1 MQMRTSDIFRLAF
14 KALRDRKLRSSLT
27 IIGIMIG
34 SAIILALIAS
44 SSGLSAGITG
54 QVSRIGANMLTVSS
68 AGQFF
73 GGSSSG
79 GAQGYQLSQ
88 QDVNTIKSLQGVSD
102 VIPYYSQRAT
112 VSYGSNSI
120 DGELIGVDTNALS
133 NMYKGLTLYS
143 GDMPS
148 AYDSS
153 AAAVGYSIAFPT
165 GSSDQIT
172 LNQMISITLTGPKSS
187 GLIFLV
193 KGIFSEYGRVLFSDI
208 DDTIFISLQ
217 SAQILLKSQYYSG
230 LYVLTSTAGD
240 VTTVQQE
247 IENYYGTQVR
257 VMNAGSMVSSVE
269 SITSQMTVFLGSI
282 GAVSLFVAAVGITN
296 TMFVSVM
303 ERTREIGI
311 MKALGFR
318 GKQIMGM
325 FLSEAILSG
334 IIGGIGGTM
343 LGYVLSFII
352 GGALPMSG
360 GFGMGGGP
368 SGQASSTSASSTTFT
383 PVFTPEL
390 IAFSLLFPIGIAV
403 LAGLYP
409 AWRASRMNAV
419 VALKY
424 E

>member
-1 MQMRTSDIFRLAF
+1 
-14 KALRDRKLRSSLT
+14 
-27 IIGIMIG
+27 MIG
-34 SAIILALIAS
+34 SAVILALIAS
-44 SSGLSAGITG
+44 SSGLSAGIAG
-54 QVSRIGANMLTVSS
+54 QVGKIGANTLTVSS
-68 AGQFF
+68 ARQFF
-73 GGSSSG
+73 GGG
-79 GAQGYQLSQ
+79 GGEQNSYQLSQ
-88 QDVNTIKSLQGVSD
+88 QDVNTIKTFQGVSD

-112 VSYGSNSI
+112 ISYGSNSI
-120 DGELIGVDTNALS
+120 DGELIGVDTNALF
-133 NMYKGLTLYS
+133 NMYKGLSLYS
-143 GDMPS
+143 GSMP
-148 AYDSS
+148 DSFDPS

-165 GSSDQIT
+165 GSNDQLT
-172 LNQMISITLTGPKSS
+172 LNQMISIALGGSTSSSLT
-187 GLIFLV
+187 FLV
-193 KGIFSEYGRVLFSDI
+193 KGVFSEYGSVLFSNI

-217 SAQILLKSQYYSG
+217 SAQILLKTVYFSG
-230 LYVLTSTAGD
+230 LYVITDTAGD
-240 VTTVQQE
+240 VTTAQQE
-247 IENYYGTQVR
+247 IETYYGTQVR

-311 MKALGFR
+311 LKALGYKP
-318 GKQIMGM
+318 KQIMGM

-334 IIGGIGGTM
+334 IIGGVGGTI
-343 LGYVLSFII
+343 LGYALSFII
-352 GGALPMSG
+352 GGALPMSS
-360 GFGMGGGP
+360 GFGMGGQAP
-368 SGQASSTSASSTTFT
+368 GQASSTSGSSTSFT

>member
-1 MQMRTSDIFRLAF
+1 MHTSDIFKLAF
-14 KALRDRKLRSSLT
+14 KALRDRKLRSFLT
-27 IIGIMIG
+27 ILGIMIG

-44 SSGLSAGITG
+44 SSGLSAGVQS
-54 QVSRIGANMLTVSS
+54 QVGKIGANTLTVSS
-68 AGQFF
+68 ARQFF
-73 GGSSSG
+73 GGGSSSG
-79 GAQGYQLSQ
+79 QSYQLSE
-88 QDVNTIKSLQGVSD
+88 QDVSTIESFQGVSD

-120 DGELIGVDTNALS
+120 GDAELIGVDPSALFT
-133 NMYKGLTLYS
+133 MYNQLSLYS
-143 GDMPS
+143 GSLPDP
-148 AYDSS
+148 YDPS

-165 GSSDQIT
+165 GSSDQLT
-172 LNQMISITLTGPKSS
+172 LNQMISITLGGSSS
-187 GLIFLV
+187 GSLTFLV

-208 DDTIFISLQ
+208 DATVFISLQ
-217 SAQILLKSQYYSG
+217 SAQILLKTQYFSG
-230 LYVLTSTAGD
+230 LYVMTNTAGD

-247 IENYYGTQVR
+247 IESYYGTEVR

-311 MKALGFR
+311 LKALGYR
-318 GKQIMGM
+318 PRQIMAM
-325 FLSEAILSG
+325 FLSEAVLSG
-334 IIGGIGGTM
+334 VVGGVGGTI
-343 LGYVLSFII
+343 LGYVLSFIL
-352 GGALPMSG
+352 GGSLSVFS
-360 GFGMGGGP
+360 GFGMGGRP
-368 SGQASSTSASSTTFT
+368 GQTSSTTFT

>member
-1 MQMRTSDIFRLAF
+1 MFASDIFKLAF
-14 KALRDRKLRSSLT
+14 KALRDRKLRSFLT
-27 IIGIMIG
+27 ILGIMIG

-44 SSGLSAGITG
+44 SSGLSAGVQG
-54 QVSRIGANMLTVSS
+54 QVSKIGANTLTVSS
-68 AGQFF
+68 ARQFF
-73 GGSSSG
+73 GSSSGG

-88 QDVNTIKSLQGVSD
+88 QDVSTIKSFQGVSD

-120 DGELIGVDTNALS
+120 EDAELIGLDTSALS
-133 NMYKGLTLYS
+133 TMYKGLSLYS
-143 GDMPS
+143 GSMPDP
-148 AYDSS
+148 YDPS

-165 GSSDQIT
+165 GSSDQLT
-172 LNQMISITLTGPKSS
+172 LNQMISITLGGSSS
-187 GLIFLV
+187 GSLTFLV
-193 KGIFSEYGRVLFSDI
+193 RGVFSAYGSVLFSNI

-217 SAQILLKSQYYSG
+217 SAQILLKTQYFSG
-230 LYVLTSTAGD
+230 LYVITNTAGD

-247 IENYYGTQVR
+247 IETYYGTQVR

-311 MKALGFR
+311 MKALGYKP
-318 GKQIMGM
+318 KQIMGL
-325 FLSEAILSG
+325 FLSEAALSG
-334 IIGGIGGTM
+334 VVGGVGGTI
-343 LGYVLSFII
+343 LGYVLSFMI
-352 GGALPMSG
+352 GGSLSG
-360 GFGMGGGP
+360 FSGFGMGGGP
-368 SGQASSTSASSTTFT
+368 PGQTSSTSASSTSFT

>member
-1 MQMRTSDIFRLAF
+1 MQMHTSDTFKLAF
-14 KALRDRKLRSSLT
+14 KALRDRKLRSLLT
-27 IIGIMIG
+27 ILGIMIG

-44 SSGLSAGITG
+44 SSGLSAGIQT
-54 QVSRIGANMLTVSS
+54 QVSKIGANTLTVSS
-68 AGQFF
+68 ARQFF
-73 GGSSSG
+73 GGGGG

-88 QDVNTIKSLQGVSD
+88 LDVNTIKTFQGVSD

-112 VSYGSNSI
+112 ISYGSNSI
-120 DGELIGVDTNALS
+120 DGELIGVDTSALS
-133 NMYKGLTLYS
+133 NMYKGLSLYS
-143 GDMPS
+143 GSLPDP
-148 AYDSS
+148 YDPS

-165 GSSDQIT
+165 GSSDQLT
-172 LNQMISITLTGPKSS
+172 LNQMISIALGGSTSSSLT
-187 GLIFLV
+187 FLV
-193 KGIFSEYGRVLFSDI
+193 RGVFSAYGSVLFSNI
-208 DDTIFISLQ
+208 DDTIFISVQ
-217 SAQILLKSQYYSG
+217 SAQILLKTQYFSG
-230 LYVLTSTAGD
+230 LYVITDTAGD
-240 VTTVQQE
+240 VATVQQE
-247 IENYYGTQVR
+247 IETYYGDQVR

-311 MKALGFR
+311 MKALGYKP
-318 GKQIMGM
+318 KQIMGL
-325 FLSEAILSG
+325 FLSEAALSG
-334 IIGGIGGTM
+334 IVGGVGGTI

-360 GFGMGGGP
+360 GFRMGGGAP
-368 SGQASSTSASSTTFT
+368 GQASSTSASSTTLT

-390 IAFSLLFPIGIAV
+390 IAFSLLFPIGIAI

>member
-1 MQMRTSDIFRLAF
+1 MQMLTSDIFKLAF
-14 KALRDRKLRSSLT
+14 KALRDRKLRSFLT
-27 IIGIMIG
+27 ILGIMIG

-44 SSGLSAGITG
+44 SSGLSAGVQG
-54 QVSRIGANMLTVSS
+54 QVSKIGANTLTVSS
-68 AGQFF
+68 ARQFF
-73 GGSSSG
+73 GGG
-79 GAQGYQLSQ
+79 GGSTQGYQLSQ
-88 QDVNTIKSLQGVSD
+88 QDVSTIKSFQGVSD

-120 DGELIGVDTNALS
+120 EDTELIGVDTSALS
-133 NMYKGLTLYS
+133 TMYKELSLYS
-143 GDMPS
+143 GSLPDP
-148 AYDSS
+148 YDPS

-165 GSSDQIT
+165 GSSDQLA
-172 LNQMISITLTGPKSS
+172 LNQMVSVTLGGSTS
-187 GLIFLV
+187 GGLTFLV

-208 DDTIFISLQ
+208 DATIFISLQ
-217 SAQILLKSQYYSG
+217 SAQILLKTQYFSG
-230 LYVLTSTAGD
+230 LYVMTNTAGD
-240 VTTVQQE
+240 VTAVQQE

-311 MKALGFR
+311 LKALGYKP
-318 GKQIMGM
+318 KQIMAM
-325 FLSEAILSG
+325 FLSEAALSG
-334 IIGGIGGTM
+334 VVGGVGGTI
-343 LGYVLSFII
+343 LGYVLSFIL
-352 GGALPMSG
+352 GGSLSSFS

-368 SGQASSTSASSTTFT
+368 PGQTSSTSTSSTTFT